1 MMKNIKVSDE
11 IYEKLK
17 TFVADPFD
25 DTPEI
30 VLGRVVDIAQKAK
43 SRWSPLDQYDQK
55 EHHNRYD
62 REEVEEAVKL
72 L

>member
-1 MMKNIKVSDE
+1 MKNIKVSDE
-11 IYEKLK
+11 LYEKLK
-17 TFVADPFD
+17 IFVADPFD

-30 VLGRVVDIAQKAK
+30 VIGRVVDIAQKAK
-43 SRWSPLDQYDQK
+43 SRWSPLDQYEQK
-55 EHHNRYD
+55 ELSNRCD